1 MPSPRRT
8 SEHASQPNDPKSDA
22 SDARPTDMPPA
33 AVDVPR
39 IERAVREI
47 LLAVGEDPDREGLL
61 KTPNRVARAY
71 GELMAGLRD
80 DPRKHLKTVFHE
92 RYDEV
97 VLLRD
102 IEFHSLCEHH
112 LLPFTGRAHVAYL
125 PDGKVVGLSKLA
137 RLVEGFARRPQVQ
150 ERLTTQIADALMEE
164 LNPVGAACV
173 IEAVHTCMTIRGAK
187 KHGSTMV
194 TSALRGIFKENPAS
208 RAEILSL
215 MYAKNG
221 AGGDVIRFRK
231 MSCAGRS
238 MVLSLP
244 LSPEVTT
251 PAGPSRANP
260 FPYAY
265 DTRGM
270 NRADGPAGLVTSVT
284 RRSFRGVAEQKNHPR
299 VDRTGA
305 SRTPVGEQQTTRGNA
320 QRVPSGPF
328 VSD

>member
-1 MPSPRRT
+1 MSKHRSTVTPF
-8 SEHASQPNDPKSDA
+8 EHNHGDD
-22 SDARPTDMPPA
+22 DARDPRPSSNLPDA
-33 AVDVPR
+33 KVDIPR

-71 GELMAGLRD
+71 GELMAGLQE
-80 DPRKHLKTVFHE
+80 DPRRHLKTVFNE

-97 VLLRD
+97 VLLRG

-137 RLVEGFARRPQVQ
+137 RLVEGYARRPQVQ
-150 ERLTTQIADALMEE
+150 ERLTTQIADALMDQ
-164 LNPVGAACV
+164 LNPIGSVCV

-215 MYAKNG
+215 IHA
-221 AGGDVIRFRK
+221 R
-231 MSCAGRS
+231 
-238 MVLSLP
+238 
-244 LSPEVTT
+244 
-251 PAGPSRANP
+251 
-260 FPYAY
+260 
-265 DTRGM
+265 
-270 NRADGPAGLVTSVT
+270 DGS
-284 RRSFRGVAEQKNHPR
+284 K
-299 VDRTGA
+299 
-305 SRTPVGEQQTTRGNA
+305 
-320 QRVPSGPF
+320 SG
-328 VSD
+328 